1 MFISELEIDNFKSFA
16 RKTRIP
22 FSQGFTVV
30 SGPNGSGKSNI
41 IDAILFVLG
50 LSSSHSLRAE
60 KLTDF
65 INISSG
71 RNTAEVALRFSDGT
85 RIRRRIKRTENGY
98 YSYFYMN
105 DRLSKQSE
113 VADFLGGQLGVRPH
127 GYNVV
132 MQGDITRIIEMS
144 DLERRRVIDEIAGV
158 AEFDLRRT
166 QALTELEVVRDRVER
181 EELLLKEAS
190 RRLEE
195 LAVEREQ
202 ALVHQ
207 QLTRQLAEYE
217 DSRAAA
223 ELAEKERERA
233 TLMSLT
239 DTHRIEGTRLEED
252 RSHEAHNLSY
262 LQGDLAALDEEIHR
276 RSGAEYLK
284 LLSQLEEVKGTI
296 RSSRLSIDAHRRER
310 EENLQAINGAFADVR
325 RMEEKT
331 AAAQALVRSLSID
344 RTNLAMEQAAVQARL
359 RAVEARLAEGQAG
372 TASAQAELFAL
383 LGSLE
388 EQTAARAELLR
399 RQDRLIEQS
408 RARTREHERL
418 SARRSEI
425 EASVAADRTALEETR
440 TAGTAHAEERKR
452 VEAALSKSERAL
464 LEQRSAFERLR
475 QAQRANEQTLMRCE
489 AQQQVHGDA
498 GGRALEAVLGMD
510 GVHGTI
516 ASLGRVPP
524 EYMEALNTAAGSR
537 LNNVVVDDDEV
548 ASQAI
553 AYLKETRAGRLTF
566 LPLNRLR
573 EVPRPPV
580 SGDGIVDYAVNLIR
594 FDPQYERAFGLV
606 FGGTLVLKTLA
617 QARRLLGR
625 HRMVTLEGELL
636 EKTGAMTGGFQKRPA
651 RGFAASVE
659 DEVRRLL
666 AAIAGQDAEAS
677 GLDESIRRLTA
688 ESESL
693 RAARGRA
700 DQEAARCG
708 VLVEEYERRI
718 QAMAAEE
725 AELVRT
731 EGELGNEGDASIG
744 ERADIE
750 QALGALQD
758 EIGRANRR
766 VAAIRK
772 DLEETEIPALTDQR
786 ERARTELDEVER
798 RLRNKESDIA
808 DTQRERVYFTR
819 RIEEL
824 AAERERLEEKNRQL
838 DTETGGFEAQ
848 IAKGEEEIRGL
859 EARQQ
864 TFSIELEDL
873 RRRRVELQTSILDL
887 ERALLDLEARLE
899 RVRFQVDV
907 CVERGKALDEEC
919 LALRER
925 AAGRITTMTLAEID
939 EGIAATEFALRRLG
953 AVNMLAVEEFDRVGA
968 RVTERTE
975 MVGVLAR
982 ERETLL
988 ERIAHFETQKLEA
1001 FRTAFAA
1008 INENFSRIFATLTSG
1023 NGRLV
1028 LECGDDPFEGGLT
1041 FAVQPRDK
1049 AVHLLS
1055 SLSGGEKSLTTLA
1068 FIFSIQQYLPAPFY
1082 AFDEVDM
1089 SLDGSNVERIA
1100 SMIRTIAAESQF
1112 IIVSLRKPMIDSADR
1127 IVGVTVRPDKSTLVT
1142 GVRTGD

>member
-65 INISSG
+65 INISSN
-71 RNTAEVALRFSDGT
+71 RSTAEVALRFSDGT

-158 AEFDLRRT
+158 AEFDHRRD
-166 QALTELEVVRDRVER
+166 QALAELEVVRDRVER
-181 EELLLKEAS
+181 EELLLLEAS

-207 QLTRQLAEYE
+207 QLTQQLAEYA

-223 ELAEKERERA
+223 ELAEKEKEQGA
-233 TLMSLT
+233 LASLT
-239 DTHRIEGTRLEED
+239 DGHRLESARLEED

-262 LQGDLAALDEEIHR
+262 LQGDLTALDEEIHR

-296 RSSRLSIDAHRRER
+296 RSSRQSIDGHRRER
-310 EENLQAINGAFADVR
+310 EENLQAINRAFADTR

-331 AAAQALVRSLSID
+331 TAAQALVRSLSID
-344 RTNLAMEQAAVQARL
+344 RTNLAMEQAAVQTRL
-359 RAVEARLAEGQAG
+359 RNIEGRLADGQAG
-372 TASAQAELFAL
+372 TASAQAELFGL
-383 LGSLE
+383 LSSLE
-388 EQTAARAELLR
+388 EQTGARADLLR
-399 RQDRLIEQS
+399 RQDQLIEQS
-408 RARTREHERL
+408 RARTRERDRIVG
-418 SARRSEI
+418 RRAEI
-425 EASVAADRTALEETR
+425 EATAAADRAALEETGQAR
-440 TAGTAHAEERKR
+440 AGHVEEHRR
-452 VEAALSKSERAL
+452 VEAALSKVERTL
-464 LEQRSAFERLR
+464 FEQRAALEKAR
-475 QAQRANEQTLMRCE
+475 QVQRANEQALMRCE

-537 LNNVVVDDDEV
+537 LNNVVVDDDGV

-553 AYLKETRAGRLTF
+553 AYLKESRAGRLTF

-573 EVPRPPV
+573 EISYPPV
-580 SGDGIVDYAVNLIR
+580 SGDGIIDYAVNLVR
-594 FDPQYERAFGLV
+594 FDSQYERAFGLV
-606 FGGTLVLKTLA
+606 FGGSLVVKTLA

-625 HRMVTLEGELL
+625 HRMVTLDGELL
-636 EKTGAMTGGFQKRPA
+636 EKTGAMTGGFQKRVV

-666 AAIAGQDAEAS
+666 AVIAGQEAEAAT
-677 GLDESIRRLTA
+677 LDEAVRRLTA
-688 ESESL
+688 ESETL
-693 RAARGRA
+693 RAARSRA

-718 QAMAAEE
+718 QALALEGT
-725 AELVRT
+725 ELIRSEKELDD
-731 EGELGNEGDASIG
+731 EGAASIA
-744 ERADIE
+744 ERAE
-750 QALGALQD
+750 VEKALDTLQD
-758 EIGRANRR
+758 AIGRINRR
-766 VAAIRK
+766 VAALRK
-772 DLEETEIPALTDQR
+772 ELEETEIPALTDQR
-786 ERARTELDEVER
+786 ERARSELDEVER

-838 DTETGGFEAQ
+838 DEETREFEAR
-848 IAKGEEEIRGL
+848 IAAGEEEIRSL

-864 TFSIELEDL
+864 SFSVELEDL
-873 RRRRVELQTSILDL
+873 RRRRAELQTSILDL
-887 ERALLDLEARLE
+887 ERALLEIEARIE
-899 RVRFQVDV
+899 RVRFQIEV
-907 CVERGKALDEEC
+907 CVERGKALDGEC
-919 LALRER
+919 AALRER

-939 EGIAATEFALRRLG
+939 EGIAATELTLRRLG
-953 AVNMLAVEEFDRVGA
+953 AVNMLAVDEYDRVGA
-968 RVTERTE
+968 RVTERTG
-975 MVGVLAR
+975 MVGVLSH

-988 ERIAHFETQKLEA
+988 ERIAYFEMQKLET
-1001 FRTAFAA
+1001 FRTAFTA
-1008 INENFSRIFATLTSG
+1008 INENFQRIFATLTSG

-1028 LECGDDPFEGGLT
+1028 LECEDDPFEGGLT

-1055 SLSGGEKSLTTLA
+1055 ALSGGEKSLTTLA
-1068 FIFSIQQYLPAPFY
+1068 FIFSIQQYMPAPFY

-1100 SMIRTIAAESQF
+1100 SMIRTIASESQF

>member
-65 INISSG
+65 INISSN
-71 RNTAEVALRFSDGT
+71 RSTAEVALRFSDGT

-158 AEFDLRRT
+158 AEFDHRRD
-166 QALTELEVVRDRVER
+166 QALAELEVVRDRVER
-181 EELLLKEAS
+181 EELLLLEAS

-207 QLTRQLAEYE
+207 QLTQQLAEYA

-223 ELAEKERERA
+223 ELAEKEKEQGA
-233 TLMSLT
+233 LASLT
-239 DTHRIEGTRLEED
+239 DGHRLESARLEED

-262 LQGDLAALDEEIHR
+262 LQGDLTALDEEIHR

-296 RSSRLSIDAHRRER
+296 RSSRQSIDGHRRER
-310 EENLQAINGAFADVR
+310 EENLQAINRAFADTR

-331 AAAQALVRSLSID
+331 TAAQALVRSLSID
-344 RTNLAMEQAAVQARL
+344 RTNLAMEQAAVQTRL
-359 RAVEARLAEGQAG
+359 RNIEGRLADGQAG
-372 TASAQAELFAL
+372 TASAQAELFGL
-383 LGSLE
+383 LSSLE
-388 EQTAARAELLR
+388 EQTGARADLLR
-399 RQDRLIEQS
+399 RQDQLIEQS
-408 RARTREHERL
+408 RARTRERDRI
-418 SARRSEI
+418 AGRRAEI
-425 EASVAADRTALEETR
+425 EATAAADRAALEETGQAR
-440 TAGTAHAEERKR
+440 AGHVEEHRR
-452 VEAALSKSERAL
+452 VEAALSKVERTL
-464 LEQRSAFERLR
+464 FEQRAALEKAR
-475 QAQRANEQTLMRCE
+475 QVQRANEQALMRCE

-537 LNNVVVDDDEV
+537 LNNVVVDDDGV

-553 AYLKETRAGRLTF
+553 AYLKESRAGRLTF

-573 EVPRPPV
+573 EISYPPV
-580 SGDGIVDYAVNLIR
+580 SGDGIIDYAVNLVR
-594 FDPQYERAFGLV
+594 LDSQYERAFGLV
-606 FGGTLVLKTLA
+606 FGGSLVVKTLA

-625 HRMVTLEGELL
+625 HRMVTLDGELL
-636 EKTGAMTGGFQKRPA
+636 EKTGAMTGGFQKRVV

-666 AAIAGQDAEAS
+666 AVIAGQEAEAAT
-677 GLDESIRRLTA
+677 LDEAVRRLTA
-688 ESESL
+688 ESETL
-693 RAARGRA
+693 RAARSRA

-718 QAMAAEE
+718 QALALEGT
-725 AELVRT
+725 ELIRSEKELDD
-731 EGELGNEGDASIG
+731 EGAASIA
-744 ERADIE
+744 ERAE
-750 QALGALQD
+750 VEKALDTLQD
-758 EIGRANRR
+758 AIGRINRR
-766 VAAIRK
+766 VAALRK
-772 DLEETEIPALTDQR
+772 ELEETEIPALTDQR
-786 ERARTELDEVER
+786 ERARSELDEVER

-838 DTETGGFEAQ
+838 DEETREFEAR
-848 IAKGEEEIRGL
+848 IAAGEEEIRSL

-864 TFSIELEDL
+864 SFSVELEDL
-873 RRRRVELQTSILDL
+873 RRRRAELQTSILDL
-887 ERALLDLEARLE
+887 ERALLEIEARIE
-899 RVRFQVDV
+899 RVRFQIEV
-907 CVERGKALDEEC
+907 CVERGKALDGEC
-919 LALRER
+919 AALRER

-939 EGIAATEFALRRLG
+939 EGIAATELTLRRLG
-953 AVNMLAVEEFDRVGA
+953 AVNMLAVEEYDRVGA

-975 MVGVLAR
+975 MVGVLSH

-988 ERIAHFETQKLEA
+988 ERIAYFEMQKLET
-1001 FRTAFAA
+1001 FRTAFTA
-1008 INENFSRIFATLTSG
+1008 INENFQRIFATLTSG

-1028 LECGDDPFEGGLT
+1028 LECEDDPFEGGLT

-1055 SLSGGEKSLTTLA
+1055 ALSGGEKSLTTLA
-1068 FIFSIQQYLPAPFY
+1068 FIFSIQQYMPAPFY

-1100 SMIRTIAAESQF
+1100 SMIRTIASESQF